1 MRHHCV
7 SSQLAPKHP
16 FIRKWRAFGH
26 GATSETGSI
35 LHFFQKHFITED
47 AHQALFIKFYEGLNG
62 KHCRDARVK
71 IIFFSLQKPFSS
83 GADKLSPIYSYSG
96 FNFFFF
102 TKCSL
107 PPRYVNVCIWKKSSQ
122 NEDLHSDYGN
132 KPSTF

>member
-96 FNFFFF
+96 FNFFF
-102 TKCSL
+102 L
-107 PPRYVNVCIWKKSSQ
+107 PNVPFLQ
-122 NEDLHSDYGN
+122 DM
-132 KPSTF
+132 